1 MRLSVRV
8 VPWLLALV
16 GLAIPLVG
24 SGFVLWQLIVVW
36 LVILALIWIVGRHA
50 IPRTKGAR
58 VALAIGVLPFLVAA
72 AWEGGWWLIPADLTW
87 LVLELVGKGGATDEP
102 FRPDAIP

>member
-1 MRLSVRV
+1 MPLSIRA
-8 VPWLLALV
+8 VPWLLALG

-24 SGFVLWQLIVVW
+24 SGFVLWQLIVIW
-36 LVILALIWIVGRHA
+36 LVILAGIWLVGRHA

-72 AWEGGWWLIPADLTW
+72 AWEGGWWLIPADLAW
-87 LVLELVGKGGATDEP
+87 LVLELVAKGGATDEP
-102 FRPDAIP
+102 YRPDAIL